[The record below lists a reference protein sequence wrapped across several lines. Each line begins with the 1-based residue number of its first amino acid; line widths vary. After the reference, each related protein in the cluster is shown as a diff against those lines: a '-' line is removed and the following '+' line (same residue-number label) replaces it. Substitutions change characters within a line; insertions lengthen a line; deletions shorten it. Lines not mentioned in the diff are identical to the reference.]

1 MRIYLSLN
9 KTQDKSDK
17 SDSLRMP
24 LVIVPNTLRLAR
36 SSTLMTDFKERLAKA
51 KDKLNDKIWLMNVSW
66 MAELYEYDDLDQ
78 LTECSLLRLEQF
90 MIDNKEDF
98 LSCDSGP
105 HVVGDI
111 INVLYW
117 ALKTRKKDVSIPHD
131 DSIFNIDIE
140 PTCLSELSDEE
151 YDALTSKSKI
161 PSPPLQ
167 PHDGCKF
174 CNLE

>member
-131 DSIFNIDIE
+131 DAIFDTDI
-140 PTCLSELSDEE
+140 PIPPPLSQEE
-151 YDALTSKSKI
+151 YDAIKWPEI
-161 PSPPLQ
+161 PQ
-167 PHDGCKF
+167 AYDGCKF